1 MKHGQ
6 ERTKIQETGQAGM
19 HQAEELNCNTTRDWV
34 KARKL
39 KTLSKTGPGRWE
51 RQGWTMLDNLVTTAI
66 GALPGVIVLGIRCEE
81 TEGKSQ
87 KLRQQ
92 MEGEEEP

>member
-19 HQAEELNCNTTRDWV
+19 HQAEELNSSTTRDWV

-39 KTLSKTGPGRWE
+39 KTLSKTGPGRQE
-51 RQGWTMLDNLVTTAI
+51 RQGWTVLDNLVTTAI
-66 GALPGVIVLGIRCEE
+66 GALPGVLGIRCEE
-81 TEGKSQ
+81 TEGRSQ

-92 MEGEEEP
+92 MDGEEEP